1 MKDLAER
8 LRLGAA
14 ELGVTLTPEVI
25 ERMLLLLRLL
35 DRWGRV
41 YNLTAIRDP
50 EGMLSHHLL
59 DSLAIHPY
67 LFGDGMLDLGTG
79 AGMPGLPL
87 AMLLSDRD
95 FWLLDSNAK
104 RIRFV
109 RQAAI
114 ELGIE
119 NVHAVH
125 ERIQAYRPA
134 RKFSTIAAR
143 AVASIAEIHDW
154 AAPLL
159 ASPGRL
165 LLMKG
170 RYPADELAQAGRI
183 GLDIAVHRLHV
194 PYLHAER
201 HLVEIRRD

>member
-1 MKDLAER
+1 MTNLDTR

-14 ELGVTLTPEVI
+14 ELGLTLTSDAVD
-25 ERMLLLLRLL
+25 RMLCLLQLL
-35 DRWGRV
+35 DRWSRA
-41 YNLTAIRDP
+41 YNLTSIRDP

-67 LFGDGMLDLGTG
+67 LFGDSMLDLGTG

-87 AMLLSDRD
+87 AMFMSDRD

-109 RQAAI
+109 RQATI

-125 ERIQAYRPA
+125 ERIQAYRPT

-170 RYPADELAQAGRI
+170 RYPADELAKAGCV